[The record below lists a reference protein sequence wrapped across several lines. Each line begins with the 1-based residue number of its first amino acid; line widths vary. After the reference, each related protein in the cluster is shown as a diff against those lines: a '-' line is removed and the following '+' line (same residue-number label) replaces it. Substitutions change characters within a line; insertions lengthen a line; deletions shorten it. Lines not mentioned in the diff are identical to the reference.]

1 MTEQMGPQARVRETV
16 ETLSDALAR
25 LPKAL
30 GDLERTVDVLAQN
43 RIQLDPE
50 TVAALRSEMAGPP
63 RCAGAVDRDPGA
75 GRRRGGAGLG
85 LGLRVARTSHRPVP
99 ESPRRSRLQGRRPG
113 SVPDAPVETT
123 DR

>member
-1 MTEQMGPQARVRETV
+1 MLVAEGVGRRLHPETNMWELARPLIEEWMAEQMGPQARVRETV

-50 TVAALRSEMAGPP
+50 TVAALRSEMAG
-63 RCAGAVDRDPGA
+63 
-75 GRRRGGAGLG
+75 RRETRGLWIAILALAALAAALAWTQSGG
-85 LGLRVARTSHRPVP
+85 
-99 ESPRRSRLQGRRPG
+99 
-113 SVPDAPVETT
+113 
-123 DR
+123 

>member
-50 TVAALRSEMAGPP
+50 TVAALRSEMAG
-63 RCAGAVDRDPGA
+63 
-75 GRRRGGAGLG
+75 RRGAPGLWIAILALAALAAVLLWTQAGG
-85 LGLRVARTSHRPVP
+85 
-99 ESPRRSRLQGRRPG
+99 
-113 SVPDAPVETT
+113 
-123 DR
+123 